1 MLISY
6 YRLLM
11 GFYPKA
17 WIPYDINHD
26 ELMKLLCVQVVNGVW
41 RTSEKHSGEGNDN
54 NDEDLMMMMTM
65 LIWEEE
71 LMPKFCAVAV
81 NDIKTGQ
88 SGCKPAW
95 QEYPTII
102 SSV

>member
-1 MLISY
+1 M
-6 YRLLM
+6 
-11 GFYPKA
+11 
-17 WIPYDINHD
+17 
-26 ELMKLLCVQVVNGVW
+26 QVVNGVW
-41 RTSEKHSGEGNDN
+41 RTSEKYSGEGNDI
-54 NDEDLMMMMTM
+54 NDEDLMMMIIMMMPMM
-65 LIWEEE
+65 LIWKEE